1 MLTCSFNHAD
11 MQLSTKGESHIVHN
25 NMEHRFPPSPGYI
38 IGGHPNSF
46 NFMQF
51 VGNLANVDIPTSGKS
66 WIRNYIC
73 CTLRFRYGT
82 GKIKEC
88 LKEKPFTI

>member
-38 IGGHPNSF
+38 IGGHPNYF
-46 NFMQF
+46 DFMQF
-51 VGNLANVDIPTSGKS
+51 VGK
-66 WIRNYIC
+66 
-73 CTLRFRYGT
+73 F
-82 GKIKEC
+82 GKIVC
-88 LKEKPFTI
+88 LHPLEGWHPRLWEILDPELYMLDTKV